1 MRFKFKRRWTVA
13 GASLLVICL
22 GMVSV
27 SGQEGYPGR
36 SEDKIVVQKEGD
48 KVFIRSWF
56 SPSQDVMITMNKGNN
71 RQINYYTAA
80 LIPAAAPTLQTN
92 FSSDKIFHYC
102 HDDTSPLKIIS
113 TYIGA
118 NHGCSDARELLIP
131 GHGLT
136 EKDIGTAWAD
146 SRGEVYYPIKIID
159 DSKIWVLGE
168 NKGKNGIWQFNRLI
182 AAGDFSRQ
190 SDDRKL
196 KIEKVVLAQ
205 IHPAARIKKQEYLID
220 GKTTLPDGK
229 PVICDYLDI
238 VEEYDIVAPDSLLDT
253 IKKQPGREPD
263 WLAPGIDALLTY
275 KTTYQFQPR
284 GACFIDNHI
293 IPNRDFLTSHFSPV
307 MTMQLNRLNNY
318 QTHEYYIPKTKP
330 FENEGTK
337 YDFNSIQDFTVPIK
351 LSLSFSAANNNID
364 PADPPD
370 RFIQFLGKSEN
381 GKKARKAGFAI
392 GIAND
397 TGLGRAEDRLKNVDE
412 MLFIQKTFKTY
423 PKVLDAKAGV
433 LKAGVDLH
441 SRGYRQYFNPEA
453 FQKPTCVYWHRRG
466 DTVWLY
472 ADYHQPVVR
481 DIIKMPDYL
490 IGKTISVAEQSP
502 SVTLLTKDQV
512 TKEGIAVS
520 VDGTQGYLVLKLK

>member
-1 MRFKFKRRWTVA
+1 MKFKIKLRCVITSL
-13 GASLLVICL
+13 SLLWICS
-22 GMVSV
+22 GIGSV
-27 SGQEGYPGR
+27 SAQEGYVQR
-36 SEDKIVVQKEGD
+36 SEDKITVQKEGD

-56 SPSQDVMITMNKGNN
+56 SPSEDVMVTMNKGYNK
-71 RQINYYTAA
+71 QINYYTAA
-80 LIPAAAPTLQTN
+80 LIPAAAPVTQTN
-92 FSSDKIFHYC
+92 FPGNKIFHYC

-113 TYIGA
+113 TYIGG

-131 GHGLT
+131 GHGMT
-136 EKDIGTAWAD
+136 AKDIGTAWAD
-146 SRGEVYYPIKIID
+146 SRGDIYYPIKVID
-159 DSKIWVLGE
+159 DNRIWVLGE

-196 KIEKVVLAQ
+196 KIEKVALAQ

-238 VEEYDIVAPDSLLDT
+238 VEEYDIIAPDSLLDM
-253 IKKQPGREPD
+253 IKKQPGKEPD
-263 WLAPGIDALLTY
+263 WTAPALDALLTY

-284 GACFIDNHI
+284 GACFVDNHI
-293 IPNRDFLTSHFSPV
+293 IPNRDFSISHFSPV

-318 QTHEYYIPKTKP
+318 QAHEYYIPKTRP

-351 LSLSFSAANNNID
+351 NSLIFSAANNNID

-370 RFIQFLGKSEN
+370 RFIQLMGNNEN
-381 GKKARKAGFAI
+381 GKKVRKIGFAL

-397 TGLGRAEDRLKNVDE
+397 TGLGQAKERVKSADE
-412 MLFIQKTFKTY
+412 MLWLNKTFKTY

-433 LKAGVDLH
+433 FKAGADLH

-453 FQKPTCVYWHRRG
+453 FRKPTCVYWHRRG
-466 DTVWLY
+466 ETVWLY
-472 ADYHQPVVR
+472 ADYHQPVVK
-481 DIIKMPDYL
+481 DIIKLPDYL

-512 TKEGIAVS
+512 TKNGIEVS